1 MDHAAPDW
9 SVHGLVDLPM
19 YFWDGVLVVL
29 AILSLV
35 LLFLFFC
42 GRRTARN
49 LERTSALLTEAAAER
64 DAALRVVE
72 ERESLFRHLFDQAQV
87 GIFRST
93 LAGDRFLVANRA
105 LVRMY
110 GYESIDLFL
119 QAVRPSDLYD
129 YPEQRAEA
137 VRMLQEHGQI
147 TNFELSFNRA
157 DGSRG
162 AVLTSMYLRSAEGWI
177 EGSVLDITELRMAH
191 AEVERQHG
199 FLQTLLNAI
208 PNPIFYKDAAGVY
221 RLVNEAFARMLGKPE
236 SELIGKSV
244 HDIAPPDLARTYEE
258 MDNVLLQAQ
267 GQSTQ
272 RYDSQ
277 VESEQG
283 LRSVVFFKESVLD
296 ATGAIL
302 GLVGTISDVTL
313 LREKERDLRIATARY
328 RNILDNA
335 VEGIAEFSAQG
346 EFLDVNPALARML
359 GYMTPSEVLEDARKK
374 PFKFYV
380 DPLQREAM
388 VELVR
393 AHGHVQRFEIQVR
406 RRDGGSSW
414 LSLSLNGVMDEAG
427 GLMRMHGLALDV
439 TIQKREHDELA
450 RMASTDILTGL
461 ANRAAMLA
469 QLDRMLIQAKARGL
483 VLGVLFMDLDGFKDI
498 NDQWGHQ
505 AGDLV
510 LIQVAER
517 IRLRLRGSDVLARM
531 GGDEFA
537 ILLWDLGAER
547 NLHTVAKA
555 VVRDMQVPFECLG
568 VFCNLGAS
576 LGGSLFPE
584 HAASSSDLLALAD
597 QAMYRVKRQGKNGF
611 CVHGRDPVLFEAD

>member
-1 MDHAAPDW
+1 
-9 SVHGLVDLPM
+9 
-19 YFWDGVLVVL
+19 
-29 AILSLV
+29 
-35 LLFLFFC
+35 
-42 GRRTARN
+42 
-49 LERTSALLTEAAAER
+49 
-64 DAALRVVE
+64 
-72 ERESLFRHLFDQAQV
+72 
-87 GIFRST
+87 
-93 LAGDRFLVANRA
+93 
-105 LVRMY
+105 
-110 GYESIDLFL
+110 
-119 QAVRPSDLYD
+119 
-129 YPEQRAEA
+129 
-137 VRMLQEHGQI
+137 
-147 TNFELSFNRA
+147 
-157 DGSRG
+157 
-162 AVLTSMYLRSAEGWI
+162 
-177 EGSVLDITELRMAH
+177 
-191 AEVERQHG
+191 
-199 FLQTLLNAI
+199 
-208 PNPIFYKDAAGVY
+208 
-221 RLVNEAFARMLGKPE
+221 
-236 SELIGKSV
+236 
-244 HDIAPPDLARTYEE
+244 
-258 MDNVLLQAQ
+258 
-267 GQSTQ
+267 
-272 RYDSQ
+272 
-277 VESEQG
+277 
-283 LRSVVFFKESVLD
+283 
-296 ATGAIL
+296 
-302 GLVGTISDVTL
+302 
-313 LREKERDLRIATARY
+313 
-328 RNILDNA
+328 
-335 VEGIAEFSAQG
+335 
-346 EFLDVNPALARML
+346 
-359 GYMTPSEVLEDARKK
+359 
-374 PFKFYV
+374 
-380 DPLQREAM
+380 M